1 MVPLNELERAQA
13 RPVSTIKKKEKACH
27 MKWSWKIG
35 EFRGIGVYV
44 HATFLIL
51 IGFIVLSHWS
61 AGSGLGKT
69 LEGVGFI
76 LALFSCVV
84 LHEFGHALMAARYD
98 IKTRDITLLPI
109 GGLARL
115 ERMPDKPLQELW
127 VALAGPAVNVVIAAA
142 LFALLKFTSAW
153 APLEQLSVAG
163 GPFFQRLM
171 VVNVMLVVFNMLPA
185 FPMDGGRVLRA
196 LLATRLEY
204 TRATQIAANIG
215 QAMALVLGFLGFFF
229 NPFLMFIAFFVWIG
243 AGQEA
248 SMVQM
253 KSSLAGIPVMR
264 AMITDFQTLTSHDPL
279 ARATERI
286 LAGSQQD
293 FPVVDDGQ
301 VVGIL
306 TRRDL
311 LVGLTQHGQ
320 ERLVGDTMQRE
331 FETVDASEMLE
342 TAFRR
347 LQTCQCHTALV
358 LQRGELVGMVTMEN
372 VGEFVAIQAAE
383 KDFAAAGT
391 GDRGLKHV
399 V

>member
-1 MVPLNELERAQA
+1 
-13 RPVSTIKKKEKACH
+13 
-27 MKWSWKIG
+27 MKWSWRIG
-35 EFRGIGVYV
+35 EFRGIGVYM

-61 AGSGLGKT
+61 AGSSVGKT

-76 LALFSCVV
+76 LALFACVV
-84 LHEFGHALMAARYD
+84 LHEFGHALMAVRYG

-142 LFALLKFTSAW
+142 LFVLLQFTSAW
-153 APLEQLSVAG
+153 APLEQLSVAS
-163 GPFFQRLM
+163 GPFLQRLM
-171 VVNVMLVVFNMLPA
+171 VVNVILVVFNMLPA

-204 TRATQIAANIG
+204 TRATQIAASIG
-215 QAMALVLGFLGFFF
+215 QSMALVFGFLGFFY
-229 NPFLMFIAFFVWIG
+229 NPFLMFIALFVWIG
-243 AGQEA
+243 AAQEA
-248 SMVQM
+248 SMAQM

-264 AMITDFQTLTSHDPL
+264 AMITDFQTLTPRDPL

-293 FPVVDDGQ
+293 FPVVDNGQ

-306 TRRDL
+306 TRHDL
-311 LVGLTQHGQ
+311 IVGLTQRGQ
-320 ERLVGDTMQRE
+320 DTLVGDTMQRE

-342 TAFRR
+342 TSFRR
-347 LQTCQCHTALV
+347 LQSCQCHTGPV
-358 LQRGELVGMVTMEN
+358 LRHGELVGLVTMEN

-383 KDFAAAGT
+383 KDFTAAGN
-391 GDRGLKHV
+391 GPRN
-399 V
+399 

>member
-1 MVPLNELERAQA
+1 
-13 RPVSTIKKKEKACH
+13 

-51 IGFIVLSHWS
+51 IGFVILSHVS
-61 AGSGLGKT
+61 EGSSLPKT

-76 LALFSCVV
+76 LALFACVV
-84 LHEFGHALMAARYD
+84 LHEFGHALTAARYG

-115 ERMPDKPLQELW
+115 ERMPEEPLQELW
-127 VALAGPAVNVVIAAA
+127 VALAGPAVNVVIAAT
-142 LFALLKFTSAW
+142 LFAIIQFTAAW
-153 APLEQLSVAG
+153 SPLEQLGVAS
-163 GPFFQRLM
+163 GPFLQRLM
-171 VVNVMLVVFNMLPA
+171 VLNVILVVFNMLPA

-215 QAMALVLGFLGFFF
+215 QAMALMFGFLGFFY
-229 NPFLMFIAFFVWIG
+229 NPFLMFIALFVWIG
-243 AGQEA
+243 AAQEA
-248 SMVQM
+248 SMAQM

-264 AMITDFQTLTSHDPL
+264 AMITEFQTLTPQDPL
-279 ARATERI
+279 ARAVEKI

-293 FPVVDDGQ
+293 FPVIDEGQ

-306 TRRDL
+306 TRHDL

-320 ERLVGDTMQRE
+320 ATRVADTMQRQ
-331 FETVDASEMLE
+331 FETVDPAEMLE
-342 TAFRR
+342 TAFLR
-347 LQTCQCHTALV
+347 LQSLPCRTFPV
-358 LQRGELVGMVTMEN
+358 VRGGELVGLLTMDN
-372 VGEFVAIQAAE
+372 VGEFVAIQAASLN
-383 KDFAAAGT
+383 FAALSKST
-391 GDRGLKHV
+391 
-399 V
+399 